1 MKKLM
6 AILAAASMAV
16 SMTVPAMAEGE
27 LLIAPNPN
35 AAAEEKVELVTP
47 PAGNPEA
54 SFYVTLEAIEPQEL
68 GSGEVKWSEEKTADG
83 WMLVKNEGGATL
95 GYHPASGIKL
105 IQVDG
110 FAFKDL
116 DKDGKLD
123 GYEDWRNDAETR
135 AADLASQLS
144 GPEMGPL
151 TCHGGWATFGRT
163 YNHEDPY
170 VLGGGRGGVTRSS
183 HGNGQTETAVLW
195 TNSLQELCESLPWGI
210 PAAVSVDPSEVSGM
224 INNLSLGSTMN
235 VELAHEIGKA
245 ISKQWRA
252 VGISMYLGPQVDLMG
267 PTMDR
272 ASGTMGEDPRL
283 TRDLT
288 QALVDGIQSTYD
300 EEGNDLG
307 WGKDSVY
314 CLTKHFG
321 GAGAS
326 EGGRNDHRNP
336 GRYSVFPGGN
346 FEAHLISYFDGAF
359 NLPGKTESAGAMM
372 QYAINV
378 VDGESFGGEFS
389 SAYNEGM
396 TRLLQDNWDGF
407 SITDWGIISGPMAD
421 WGVENMTTAE
431 RIVRLWVLGTDH
443 LGLQSN
449 MDEIAEAYDLL
460 VELYG
465 QEEADNILRASVY
478 QFFRIEMKLGLFE
491 NPYLNKEYSVATIW
505 SEDANAYGEYTRDQ
519 AVIMLKNDGT
529 VKKAEEGAEKKTVY
543 VPAVYTAASRRSP
556 ASVNAAMDVEVLS
569 KYFNVITDTAGEPSG
584 KDDDG
589 KAVLTADDIVRASAE
604 DIAKADFI
612 LVPMTAPYTGS
623 AVSTDEEGKDT
634 WTPASLQYAEYTAD
648 TAREVSLG
656 GKILEDGTKENRSY
670 KGQTAKQSSAYKS
683 LELLQYCA
691 SVAGDKPVVVYM
703 NAGRGMVWTEVEP
716 LADVIL
722 LSFGNRADQV
732 ARILAG
738 TLEPTAL
745 LPMQQ
750 PASMEAVEAQLE
762 DVPRDMEC
770 YVDAAGNVYDFA
782 FGLNWS
788 GVIDDERTAT
798 YKQEPITK
806 VETVKLFEEE
816 AEETAE
822 TPAAEAPAEKPAE

>member
-210 PAAVSVDPSEVSGM
+210 PAAVSVDPSEISGM

-272 ASGTMGEDPRL
+272 AGGTMGEDPRL

-449 MDEIAEAYDLL
+449 MEQIAEAYDLL
-460 VELYG
+460 VKLYG
-465 QEEADNILRASVY
+465 QEDADNILRASVY

-529 VKKAEEGAEKKTVY
+529 VAKAEEGAEKKTVY

-556 ASVNAAMDVEVLS
+556 ASVGAAMDVEVLG
-569 KYFNVITDTAGEPSG
+569 KYFNVITDAVGEPSG
-584 KDDDG
+584 KDDEG
-589 KAVLTADDIVRASAE
+589 KAVLTADDIIRASAE

-691 SVAGDKPVVVYM
+691 GVAGDKPVVVYM

-738 TLEPTAL
+738 QLEPTAL

-822 TPAAEAPAEKPAE
+822 TPAAEAPAEGR

>member
-1 MKKLM
+1 
-6 AILAAASMAV
+6 
-16 SMTVPAMAEGE
+16 MTGEAKVAE
-27 LLIAPNPN
+27 
-35 AAAEEKVELVTP
+35 
-47 PAGNPEA
+47 
-54 SFYVTLEAIEPQEL
+54 EL
-68 GSGEVKWSEEKTADG
+68 GSGEVKWKEEKTADG
-83 WMLVKNEGGATL
+83 WMKVTNEGGKTL
-95 GYHPASGIKL
+95 GYHPSSGLKL

-110 FAFKDL
+110 YAFKDL
-116 DKDGKLD
+116 DKDGELD
-123 GYEDWRNDAETR
+123 VYEDWRLDAETR
-135 AADLASQLS
+135 AADLASQMS
-144 GPEMGPL
+144 GAEMAPF
-151 TCHGGWATFGRT
+151 TCHGGWAAFGRT

-183 HGNGQTETAVLW
+183 HSNGQTETAVMW
-195 TNSLQELCESLPWGI
+195 TNSLQELCESLDWGV
-210 PAAVSVDPSEVSGM
+210 PAAVSVDPSEVSNM
-224 INNLSLGSTMN
+224 INNLSLGATMN
-235 VELAHEIGKA
+235 VELAHEIGVA

-288 QALVDGIQSTYD
+288 QALVNGIQSTFSED
-300 EEGNDLG
+300 GEDLG
-307 WGKDSVY
+307 WGSDSVY

-346 FEAHLISYFDGAF
+346 FEAHLIAYFDGAL
-359 NLPGKTESAGAMM
+359 NLPGKTGSAGAMM

-396 TRLLQDNWDGF
+396 TALLQENWDGF
-407 SITDWGIISGPMAD
+407 SITDWGIITGPMAD
-421 WGVENMTTAE
+421 WGVEKMTTAE

-449 MDEIAEAYDLL
+449 MDEIAEAYALL

-465 QEEADNILRASVY
+465 QEDADNILRASVY
-478 QFFRIEMKLGLFE
+478 QFFRTEMKLGLFE
-491 NPYLNKEYSVATIW
+491 NPYLDKVYAVATIW
-505 SEDANAYGEYTRDQ
+505 SEGALAFGEATRDQ
-519 AVIMLKNDGT
+519 AVVMLKNDGT
-529 VKKAEEGAEKKTVY
+529 VAKAEEGAEKKTVY
-543 VPAVYTAASRRSP
+543 VPGKFNAASRNTP
-556 ASVNAAMDVEVLS
+556 ASVGPVLDIES
-569 KYFNVITDTAGEPSG
+569 LEKYFNVITDQAGEPSG

-589 KAVLTADDIVRASAE
+589 NAILTADDIVRASAE
-604 DIAKADFI
+604 EIAKADFV

-623 AVSTDEEGKDT
+623 AEVGDGT
-634 WTPASLQYAEYTAD
+634 WKPASLQYAEYTAT

-656 GKILEDGTKENRSY
+656 GKILEDGSKENRTY
-670 KGQTAKQSSAYKS
+670 KDQIAKQSSAYSS

-691 SVAGDKPVVVYM
+691 EVAGDVPVVVSM

-722 LSFGNRADQV
+722 LTFGNRNDQV
-732 ARILAG
+732 FRILAG
-738 TLEPTAL
+738 QLEPTAL

-750 PASMEAVEAQLE
+750 PANMEEVEKQLE

-770 YVDAAGNVYDFA
+770 YKDAAGNVYDFA
-782 FGLNWS
+782 FGMNWS
-788 GVIDDERTAT
+788 GVIDDERTKT
-798 YKQEPITK
+798 YKQEPISK
-806 VETVKLFEEE
+806 VESVKLFGEAEEETVKKISELDDDELIQFLYDSGVSVPQSLKIVTIRGIISELEEDLNHME
-816 AEETAE
+816 PVVNHTIIIDFYREIRDFLMSYNVKNE
-822 TPAAEAPAEKPAE
+822 